1 MKIIRLF
8 ALMLILIPGIINAQK
23 PAVVKPYKVPQLQT
37 YLSTYTD
44 STGISAQVATSLIA
58 MPLKVTD
65 TKKQDY
71 KIMHYQLSFKKLGVR
86 EDEVTGKMIPT
97 YTMSAEAF
105 TKTPVSA
112 IWIKTI
118 QDLIKKG
125 DELFFFDIIVKDAQ
139 GRVMYAP
146 NIKFSIL

>member
-1 MKIIRLF
+1 
-8 ALMLILIPGIINAQK
+8 
-23 PAVVKPYKVPQLQT
+23 
-37 YLSTYTD
+37 
-44 STGISAQVATSLIA
+44 
-58 MPLKVTD
+58 
-65 TKKQDY
+65 
-71 KIMHYQLSFKKLGVR
+71 
-86 EDEVTGKMIPT
+86 MIPT

-125 DELFFFDIIVKDAQ
+125 DELLFFDIIVKDAQ